1 MVPIPLNRFLTAPAT
16 TPAHDRLGMR
26 RHRAQRTARDVK
38 EKVRPNGVRAA
49 IAYRRYLAVD
59 DAETP
64 RGQK

>member
-1 MVPIPLNRFLTAPAT
+1 MKREDDGPDSINRLLTAPAT
-16 TPAHDRLGMR
+16 PPA
-26 RHRAQRTARDVK
+26 RAQRTARDVK

-59 DAETP
+59 DAETL